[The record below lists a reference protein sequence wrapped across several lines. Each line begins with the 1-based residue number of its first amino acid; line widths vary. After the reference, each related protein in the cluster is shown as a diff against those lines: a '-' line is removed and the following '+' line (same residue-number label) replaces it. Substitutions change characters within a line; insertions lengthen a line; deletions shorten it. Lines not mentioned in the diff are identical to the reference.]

1 MSPAPLNS
9 PPTERPPRAVAVYC
23 GASPGTSTA
32 FHHAAV
38 SLGQALATLGRPL
51 VYGGGRRGIMGIIS
65 SAVLNHGG
73 HVTAVVP
80 SAMLRAGGEGEGDQ
94 ATGGH
99 IDLAEGH
106 EKVQLLRHAA
116 VGQKLGGSEL
126 HLNLDDVVVDSM
138 HERKVEM
145 VRRVCG
151 FIGLPGGYGTFE
163 EIMEAITWT
172 QLGIHA
178 KPVVI
183 MNVLGFYDPL
193 RAQIKGAVASGF
205 IKPSNE
211 RLVIF
216 IDGPPG
222 TDPTDF
228 DWGTAALT
236 ALDAW
241 SPPGPGIFSWN
252 KNTAVKL

>member
-1 MSPAPLNS
+1 MSPAPPNFS
-9 PPTERPPRAVAVYC
+9 PNERPSRAVAVYC
-23 GASPGTSTA
+23 GASTGTSTA

-38 SLGQALATLGRPL
+38 SLGRALATLGRPL

-65 SAVLNHGG
+65 SVVLSHGG

-80 SAMLRAGGEGEGDQ
+80 SAMLRAGGEGDQ
-94 ATGGH
+94 NTGGH
-99 IDLAEGH
+99 IDLAEEGH
-106 EKVQLLRHAA
+106 EKI
-116 VGQKLGGSEL
+116 KSI
-126 HLNLDDVVVDSM
+126 VVDSM

-145 VRRVCG
+145 ASRACG

-163 EIMEAITWT
+163 EVILEAITWT
-172 QLGIHA
+172 QLGVHA

-205 IKPSNE
+205 IKPVNE

-222 TDPTDF
+222 IDPMRF
-228 DWGTAALT
+228 DWGTAALS
-236 ALDAW
+236 ALDTW

-252 KNTAVKL
+252 KNTMAKL

>member
-1 MSPAPLNS
+1 MSPEPLNS

-23 GASPGTSTA
+23 GASPGTATA

-38 SLGQALATLGRPL
+38 SLGRALATLGRPL

-94 ATGGH
+94 TTGSH
-99 IDLAEGH
+99 VDLAEGH
-106 EKVQLLRHAA
+106 EK
-116 VGQKLGGSEL
+116 
-126 HLNLDDVVVDSM
+126 VVVDSM

-193 RAQIKGAVASGF
+193 RAQIKGA
-205 IKPSNE
+205 

-222 TDPTDF
+222 TDPTGF

-252 KNTAVKL
+252 KNTAAKL

>member
-9 PPTERPPRAVAVYC
+9 PLTERPPRAVAVYC

-32 FHHAAV
+32 YHDAAV
-38 SLGQALATLGRPL
+38 SLGHALATLGRPL

-65 SAVLNHGG
+65 SVVLNHGG

-80 SAMLRAGGEGEGDQ
+80 SAMLRAGGEGDQ
-94 ATGGH
+94 TTGGH

-106 EKVQLLRHAA
+106 EKMT
-116 VGQKLGGSEL
+116 S
-126 HLNLDDVVVDSM
+126 VVVDSM

-172 QLGIHA
+172 QLGIHT

-183 MNVLGFYDPL
+183 VNVLGFYDPL
-193 RAQIKGAVASGF
+193 RAQIKGAIASGF

-216 IDGPPG
+216 IDSPPG
-222 TDPTDF
+222 TDPTGF

-252 KNTAVKL
+252 KNTVVKL